1 MDTNKIFEEKMI
13 LVGMDDA
20 KITNSENSIIGTRSL
35 ATCLGV
41 LLYNEEKKLA
51 IVAHVS
57 SNPYPALDKL
67 FRILIDNKLL
77 RVKFK
82 YKIFFGYDKEP
93 AIYHGIVDILE
104 EHFKDFTSFDEK
116 EIPDNA
122 VNIDE
127 NFECL
132 EFSFDALTGSFV
144 TEKIFCNSN
153 NFIVSDTNINKSS
166 NRGK

>member
-1 MDTNKIFEEKMI
+1 MDTNKMYEDKMI

-20 KITNSENSIIGTRSL
+20 KITNSENYIIGTRSL

-41 LLYNEEKKLA
+41 LLYNEERKIA

-77 RVKFK
+77 KVKFK
-82 YKIFFGYDKEP
+82 YKIFFGYDREP

-104 EHFKDFTSFDEK
+104 EHFKDFIPFDEK
-116 EIPDNA
+116 DIPSKAIHVDN
-122 VNIDE
+122 
-127 NFECL
+127 NFKSL
-132 EFSFDALTGSFV
+132 EFAFDAFTGSFV
-144 TEKIFCNSN
+144 TEKKFCN
-153 NFIVSDTNINKSS
+153 FKDFALSDTNINKSNIRS
-166 NRGK
+166 K